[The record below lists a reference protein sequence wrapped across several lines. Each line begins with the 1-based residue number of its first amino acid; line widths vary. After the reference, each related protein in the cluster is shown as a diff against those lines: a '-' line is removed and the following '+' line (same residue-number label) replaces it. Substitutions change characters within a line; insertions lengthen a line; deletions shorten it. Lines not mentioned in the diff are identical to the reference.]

1 MPRARI
7 ARRQIESMLI
17 FPVPALQGILGWV
30 TQLADGWPDAFAEPD
45 AEFILSSYEYM
56 NYLLVVQIFART
68 P

>member
-1 MPRARI
+1 
-7 ARRQIESMLI
+7 MLI

-30 TQLADGWPDAFAEPD
+30 TQLADGWPDAFAELD